1 MYMSYA
7 KIASASG
14 FSDMNLIILKATA
27 PDDLPLHEKY
37 IQHLFKLLSISPSAS
52 LFDLGPRVAGV
63 LHSSVSFFFTVCFA
77 LSPET
82 APSGLRSYGHSLID
96 RVMECYPVGV
106 AAPSFIVQGAMKLII
121 RDSFVCYTKFRREIV
136 AVLDNLLEMPY
147 RNCIAAFNIYKK
159 AAAQTNELYEW
170 CKAKGLC
177 EGQVELRRDVVHIKG
192 EEEKPLIE
200 LEFLFYH
207 REFDMEQHSF
217 DANEG
222 HYHENA
228 NDTWRMAVYNPFSE
242 PY

>member
-1 MYMSYA
+1 MAEM
-7 KIASASG
+7 G
-14 FSDMNLIILKATA
+14 RVLEM
-27 PDDLPLHEKY
+27 LPQL
-37 IQHLFKLLSISPSAS
+37 Q
-52 LFDLGPRVAGV
+52 
-63 LHSSVSFFFTVCFA
+63 
-77 LSPET
+77 
-82 APSGLRSYGHSLID
+82 SLID

-200 LEFLFYH
+200 LEFHAYQRGLCSLFYH